1 MASVV
6 EGFLIDEDFQ
16 MVLLRNSLDMKGKK
30 HITEQIESKWNWLK
44 RITRAPWAELY

>member
-16 MVLLRNSLDMKGKK
+16 MVLLRNSLDIKGKK
-30 HITEQIESKWNWLK
+30 DI
-44 RITRAPWAELY
+44 AEHPFILLLVGFD